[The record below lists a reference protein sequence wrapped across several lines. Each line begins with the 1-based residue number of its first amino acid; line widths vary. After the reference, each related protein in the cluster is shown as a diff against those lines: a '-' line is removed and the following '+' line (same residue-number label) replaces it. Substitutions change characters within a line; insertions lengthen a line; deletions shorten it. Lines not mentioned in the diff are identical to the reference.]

1 MDRLTIFCEIDDF
14 CRQFEPQFNRQL
26 LADGQRKRIKP
37 SRMSRAEVMTILVLF
52 HRSGFRD
59 LKRFYTKVVCQ
70 YWGKDFRSLLSY
82 NRFVE
87 LQRDSLLLLGALMQ
101 TRLGSCSGVSFVDS
115 SKIVV
120 CNNLRIR
127 QNKVFREIAKR
138 GKTSTGWFY
147 GFKIHLVVSD
157 TGEIL
162 AWQMTLGNVDDR
174 KPVPAMSKHLWGKL
188 FGDKGYISQK
198 LFESLFADSVQL
210 ITKLKTNMK
219 NKLMPMFDKIMT
231 RKRAIIE
238 SVNDQLKNISQI
250 EHTRHRSTANFF
262 VNLIAG
268 LIAYTFREKK
278 PSLNIRVKEQ
288 LQLQA
293 LVF

>member
-157 TGEIL
+157 CGEIL
-162 AWQMTLGNVDDR
+162 AWQITLGNVDDR
-174 KPVPAMSKHLWGKL
+174 KPVPALSKRLWGKL
-188 FGDKGYISQK
+188 FGDKGYISQE
-198 LFESLFADSVQL
+198 LSELLRADKVQL
-210 ITKLKTNMK
+210 ITKVKKNMK
-219 NKLMPMFDKIMT
+219 NKFVSFFDKLLL

-238 SVNDQLKNISQI
+238 TINDQLKNISQI
-250 EHTRHRSTANFF
+250 EHTRHRSVWNFYTN
-262 VNLIAG
+262 VVAG
-268 LIAYTFREKK
+268 LIAYTYQEKK
-278 PSLNIRVKEQ
+278 PN
-288 LQLQA
+288 LQLRKD
-293 LVF
+293 LVLA

>member
-162 AWQMTLGNVDDR
+162 AWQITLGNVDDR
-174 KPVPAMSKHLWGKL
+174 KPVPALSKRLWGKL
-188 FGDKGYISQK
+188 FGDKGYISQE
-198 LFESLFADSVQL
+198 LSELLGADKVQL
-210 ITKLKTNMK
+210 ITKVKKNMK
-219 NKLMPMFDKIMT
+219 NKFVSFFDKSLL

-238 SVNDQLKNISQI
+238 TINDQLKNISQI
-250 EHTRHRSTANFF
+250 EHTRHRSVWNFYTN
-262 VNLIAG
+262 VVAG
-268 LIAYTFREKK
+268 LIAYTYQEKK
-278 PSLNIRVKEQ
+278 PN
-288 LQLQA
+288 LQLRKD
-293 LVF
+293 LVLA